1 MKLRYVDY
9 QNTALF
15 LEAVAEKC
23 VSELK
28 EEDKK
33 ILLQENDSL
42 TYHFGIG
49 TYIRNNFIYPQKEFE
64 SDDNYAE
71 IFDLIAY
78 ADKHSN
84 TVVKLMIELLK
95 K

>member
-15 LEAVAEKC
+15 LEAVAKKC
-23 VSELK
+23 VSELT

-33 ILLQENDSL
+33 VLLRENDSSA
-42 TYHFGIG
+42 YHFGIG
-49 TYIRNNFIYPQKEFE
+49 LYVRNNFIYPQKKFE
-64 SDDNYAE
+64 SADNYAE
-71 IFDLIAY
+71 ILDLIVC
-78 ADKHSN
+78 ADDHSD